1 MLGGRLGLVNKPKK
15 NMDHQKQLEL
25 ELEFFNYFTLIEL
38 YLYYSFLSLFRANG
52 DCQVKSTRGV
62 VELG

>member
-1 MLGGRLGLVNKPKK
+1 MLGGRLGLANKPAK
-15 NMDHQKQLEL
+15 NMDHQRQL
-25 ELEFFNYFTLIEL
+25 ELEFFNLTLIEL